1 MVKHQNPQ
9 KNNASSA
16 VKPGQSANTD
26 AGKEPGEKLS
36 AASTKPNYWKS
47 PEACLLVMAASAPF
61 AFAIWMAL
69 LNNFTVE
76 IAGFTGREIGVLQS
90 LREVPGFLAFTA
102 VFILLALREQTFAIF
117 SLAVLGLG
125 VAITGIF
132 PSEYG
137 LYFTTVLMSLG
148 YHYFETIQMSLTLQW
163 LPKDRA
169 PIAMGQQISAKSVA
183 SLLAYGMLWVA
194 LELLGVSY
202 AWLYAI
208 GGALTITAAF
218 FLWVNFPR
226 IDGHTPQHKKII
238 LRKRYW
244 LFYALTFMGGARRQ
258 IFVVFAGFLLV
269 SEFGYSAAD
278 ISLLYLLN
286 YLVTS
291 FIAPMLGRIISKVG
305 ERNALIFEYVGL
317 IIVFAG
323 YAITT
328 DANIAAGLYVLDHLF
343 FSFAIAQRSY
353 LQKIADPKDIAAT
366 SSVSFSINHIAAVV
380 IPWVFGAF
388 LWVHSPAWVF
398 YAGAI
403 MAAISLVLS
412 FLMPRFPAPGNEYIR
427 RASKKPQP
435 VE

>member
-1 MVKHQNPQ
+1 M
-9 KNNASSA
+9 
-16 VKPGQSANTD
+16 
-26 AGKEPGEKLS
+26 S